1 MSSPEPFGIPG
12 GGALS
17 DERWARLAWS
27 HIVEP
32 EDEKVARSIAT
43 HGAVDALE
51 RFVSGPE
58 ARGDAHAAR
67 VGAMDIDRARHV
79 LDRLRVR
86 VVVPGD
92 EEWPT
97 GLDQLG
103 VPPVCLYARGECEV
117 SVAEGSVA
125 IVGSRAA
132 TAYGLSVAADLG
144 EGLAHRGVTVVSGA
158 AFGIDAAAHRGA
170 LAGGGPTIAVLAR
183 GLDRAYP
190 QAHEGLLREVSAHGV
205 VVSELPPGWAPH
217 RHRFLA
223 RNRLIAALTV
233 GTVVVEAGLRSGSLN
248 TAKVARELVRHVAA
262 VPGPVTSVQ
271 SAGCHQLVRERG
283 ATLVTDA
290 AEVLDLMGRL
300 GLDAVGVAR
309 APETPESEL
318 DPVALAVFSAVPV
331 RAGADLARL
340 QAHTALDARTLLAA
354 LGRLGLLGLVSR
366 DGDRWRKVPS
376 PRREAGGG
384 GAR

>member
-1 MSSPEPFGIPG
+1 M
-12 GGALS
+12 S

-27 HIVEP
+27 HVIEP
-32 EDEKVARSIAT
+32 ENDKVASSIAT
-43 HGAVDALE
+43 QGAVDALD
-51 RFVSGPE
+51 RFLSGPE
-58 ARGDAHAAR
+58 ARSDAHAAR
-67 VGAMDIDRARHV
+67 VEALDIDRARQV

-86 VVVPGD
+86 VVIPGD
-92 EEWPT
+92 DEWPS
-97 GLDQLG
+97 GLDRLD

-125 IVGSRAA
+125 VVGSRAA

-144 EGLAHRGVTVVSGA
+144 EGLVARGVTVVSGA

-190 QAHEGLLREVSAHGV
+190 QAHEGLLREIAGHGV

-223 RNRLIAALTV
+223 RNRLIAAMTV

-248 TAKVARELVRHVAA
+248 TARVARELGRHVAA

-271 SAGCHQLVRERG
+271 SAGCHQLVREHG
-283 ATLVTDA
+283 ASLVTDT

-300 GLDAVGVAR
+300 GLDAIGPVR
-309 APETPESEL
+309 APETAESEL
-318 DPVALAVFSAVPV
+318 DHVERVVYSAVPV

-340 QAHTALDARTLLAA
+340 QEHTTLDTRTLLAA
-354 LGRLGLLGLVSR
+354 LGRLGLLGLVTR
-366 DGDRWRKVPS
+366 EGDRWRKVPS
-376 PRREAGGG
+376 PRRQ
-384 GAR
+384 R

>member
-1 MSSPEPFGIPG
+1 MSSRRSVSIPG
-12 GGALS
+12 GGALA

-32 EDEKVARSIAT
+32 ENEKVARSIAA
-43 HGAVDALE
+43 HGAVGALD
-51 RFVSGPE
+51 RFLSGPE
-58 ARGDAHAAR
+58 ARGDAHTAR
-67 VGAMDIDRARHV
+67 VEALDIDRARHV
-79 LDRLRVR
+79 LERLRVR
-86 VVVPGD
+86 VIVPGD
-92 EEWPT
+92 DEWPT
-97 GLDQLG
+97 GLDQLD
-103 VPPVCLYARGECEV
+103 VPPVCLYARGDCEV

-125 IVGSRAA
+125 VVGSRAA

-144 EGLAHRGVTVVSGA
+144 EGLADRGVTVVSGA

-190 QAHEGLLREVSAHGV
+190 QAHEGLLREVSGHGV

-223 RNRLIAALTV
+223 RNRLIAAMTV

-248 TAKVARELVRHVAA
+248 TAKVARGLVRHVAA

-271 SAGCHQLVRERG
+271 SAGCHQLVREHG

-300 GLDAVGVAR
+300 GLDAVGPVR

-318 DPVALAVFSAVPV
+318 DPVARAVFSAVPV

-340 QAHTALDARTLLAA
+340 QAHTALDARTLLAN
-354 LGRLGLLGLVSR
+354 LGRLGLLGLVTR
-366 DGDRWRKVPS
+366 DGDRWRKAPT
-376 PRREAGGG
+376 PRPGSGRG
-384 GAR
+384 